1 MRYNL
6 ISYLIGDGVKNIT
19 KNKKSTFSALII
31 MVVTMMTVGICYVIG
46 ENVKAILNEMES
58 GYPIEVYIENGTT
71 DAEKSA
77 LEAEI
82 KNIEY
87 VNDTN
92 IKHVTKQEAYYQA
105 KEKLG
110 DESVVELQG
119 YTEDEHPFPES
130 FIITLTDLNKLNEVV
145 EKIENLDNVLNT
157 SEGGKNDEEQN
168 GTAGQTAQKTDEK
181 KSKAETLTSFNKN
194 VNIVL
199 LAVGGVLVIFSVI
212 IIGNTIKLTVHA
224 RRKEISIMKYVGAT
238 NSFIRWPLIIE
249 GIVIGI
255 LAGALSILI
264 VGIIYNV
271 VSQKII
277 ASQVIASMNIS
288 LLSFAQMFN
297 LIVGVYLI
305 LGVGIGIIGSSIS
318 MRKYLD
324 V

>member
-1 MRYNL
+1 MQDG
-6 ISYLIGDGVKNIT
+6 IKIGSY
-19 KNKKSTFSALII
+19 
-31 MVVTMMTVGICYVIG
+31 
-46 ENVKAILNEMES
+46 
-58 GYPIEVYIENGTT
+58 
-71 DAEKSA
+71 
-77 LEAEI
+77 
-82 KNIEY
+82 
-87 VNDTN
+87 
-92 IKHVTKQEAYYQA
+92 
-105 KEKLG
+105 
-110 DESVVELQG
+110 
-119 YTEDEHPFPES
+119 
-130 FIITLTDLNKLNEVV
+130 
-145 EKIENLDNVLNT
+145 
-157 SEGGKNDEEQN
+157 
-168 GTAGQTAQKTDEK
+168 
-181 KSKAETLTSFNKN
+181 
-194 VNIVL
+194 
-199 LAVGGVLVIFSVI
+199 VI
-212 IIGNTIKLTVHA
+212 IIALIAVSIFIISNTIKLTVYA

-238 NSFIRWPLIIE
+238 NSFIRWPFIIE